1 MDYRNPTIDEIEEW
15 AYSSAGWPDVDWP
28 LFLSWKE
35 DVKTWLKL
43 ATDHKCPKNDFF
55 RFMLYYQVG
64 RAFQGGFGK
73 DTAFIIDCYLQ
84 DASEI
89 KHGDVRK
96 WIKHVKQLLKDP
108 NSFTYSDRCDG
119 KLANYSFT

>member
-1 MDYRNPTIDEIEEW
+1 MDYRNPTIYEIEEW

-64 RAFQGGFGK
+64 KAFQGGFGN
-73 DTAFIIDCYLQ
+73 DTAFIIRAMGRNGVGPSYNIVII
-84 DASEI
+84 SNN
-89 KHGDVRK
+89 V
-96 WIKHVKQLLKDP
+96 
-108 NSFTYSDRCDG
+108 
-119 KLANYSFT
+119 ANMPDIGPIMMFWVAK